1 MNFRCIFAACAM
13 LCAVGSNAAAPE
25 SSGELNVDGATIAVE
40 CACANGPS
48 IDLLRPWIRDA
59 ADAVTTYF
67 GRFPVRSLRIAVTGS
82 EGRGVHSGTTYTH
95 HGALIRIGVGRD
107 SNAAGLKRD
116 WVMTHEMVHLAQP
129 ELDGRHAWMQEGMA
143 TYVEPVARVQAG
155 QLDAAEIWRDMV
167 RDMPKGLPAAG
178 DRGLDNTHTWGRT
191 YWGGAMF
198 FLLAD
203 VGIRERTGNRAGLQH
218 ALRAM
223 LDARGKPIG
232 LRELFAIGDRATGTN
247 VLADLYDKMS
257 STPVTPDLEDL
268 WRRLGVQRI
277 DDGVR
282 FDEAA
287 PLAQVCKA
295 ITASARR

>member
-1 MNFRCIFAACAM
+1 MYCAACGTPLAPG
-13 LCAVGSNAAAPE
+13 LSYCNRCGISLKERSSNAKPVPVGSYLTAI
-25 SSGELNVDGATIAVE
+25 TII
-40 CACANGPS
+40 G
-48 IDLLRPWIRDA
+48 ILGL
-59 ADAVTTYF
+59 
-67 GRFPVRSLRIAVTGS
+67 SLM
-82 EGRGVHSGTTYTH
+82 
-95 HGALIRIGVGRD
+95 L
-107 SNAAGLKRD
+107 
-116 WVMTHEMVHLAQP
+116 
-129 ELDGRHAWMQEGMA
+129 
-143 TYVEPVARVQAG
+143 
-155 QLDAAEIWRDMV
+155 
-167 RDMPKGLPAAG
+167 
-178 DRGLDNTHTWGRT
+178 
-191 YWGGAMF
+191 GGAMF